1 MQLFVIFI
9 AWEFWKFI
17 IIVVQIQVVSFLEE
31 VGFDKESI
39 GRIIARCPEISATSV
54 EKTLKR
60 KLEFL
65 IKIGV
70 SKTHLPRAIKKYP
83 ELLVSDPHKTLHPR

>member
-1 MQLFVIFI
+1 M
-9 AWEFWKFI
+9 
-17 IIVVQIQVVSFLEE
+17 QIQVISFLEE
-31 VGFDKESI
+31 IGFDKESV
-39 GRIIARCPEISATSV
+39 GRIITRCPEVSATSV

-65 IKIGV
+65 ISIGV

-83 ELLVSDPHKTLHPR
+83 ELLVSDPDKTLLPR

>member
-1 MQLFVIFI
+1 MVL
-9 AWEFWKFI
+9 
-17 IIVVQIQVVSFLEE
+17 IQVVSYLEE
-31 VGFDKESI
+31 IGFDKESV

-65 IKIGV
+65 ISIGV
-70 SKTHLPRAIKKYP
+70 SKANLPRAIRKYP
-83 ELLVSDPHKTLHPR
+83 ELLVSDPDQTLLPR